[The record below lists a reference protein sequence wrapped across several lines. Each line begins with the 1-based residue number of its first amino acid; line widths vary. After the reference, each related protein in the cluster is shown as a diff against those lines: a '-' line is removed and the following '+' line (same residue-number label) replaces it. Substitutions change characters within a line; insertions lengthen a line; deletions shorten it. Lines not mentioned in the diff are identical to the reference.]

1 MIASG
6 NHTLKMRSGVEGSLT
21 QLLLKS
27 IERIRFFDFAAL
39 RATSLRITC
48 GRKINCNLTFF
59 IGKGRTF
66 YALVTDAYEAFEH
79 FGFFK
84 FLASSEWNYTEG
96 SEQYGALP
104 FITGTLMTTLLALI
118 FCIPFSLPVAL
129 FVGEYFKGTKMAA
142 VLSTVTDL
150 LAGIPSII
158 YGLWGFYTL
167 RPIIMALN
175 ISPQGSGVLTASL
188 VLAIMIIPYAA
199 SLSAEFIKMVPNDLK
214 EGAYSLGAT
223 RAEVIRKVVFPVAGS
238 GIFSSYI
245 LAIGRAL
252 GETMTVTMLIGN
264 TNNIPESIT
273 STGNS
278 MASIIANQF
287 GEADDLRLSSLIA
300 IGLILFLITAII
312 NMVGKIMI
320 KRARIV

>member
-1 MIASG
+1 MSDKLYLILLFVA
-6 NHTLKMRSGVEGSLT
+6 TLTMPIVCGGVV
-21 QLLLKS
+21 
-27 IERIRFFDFAAL
+27 
-39 RATSLRITC
+39 
-48 GRKINCNLTFF
+48 
-59 IGKGRTF
+59 

-84 FLASSEWNYTEG
+84 FLTSSEWSYTEG
-96 SEQYGALP
+96 AEQYGALP

-129 FVGEYFKGTKMAA
+129 FVGEYFKGTKIAA

-167 RPIIMALN
+167 RPIIMALD
-175 ISPQGSGVLTASL
+175 ISEQGSGILTASL

-199 SLSAEFIKMVPNDLK
+199 SLSSEFIKMVPNDLK

-238 GIFSSYI
+238 GIFSSYV

-264 TNNIPESIT
+264 TNNIPNSIT

-287 GEADDLRLSSLIA
+287 GEADGLRLSSLIA
-300 IGLILFLITAII
+300 IGLILFLITAAI

-320 KRARIV
+320 KRARIS

>member
-1 MIASG
+1 MNDKIY
-6 NHTLKMRSGVEGSLT
+6 N
-21 QLLLKS
+21 LLLLL
-27 IERIRFFDFAAL
+27 AAL
-39 RATSLRITC
+39 VVPLVC
-48 GRKINCNLTFF
+48 GGIV
-59 IGKGRTF
+59 
-66 YALVTDAYEAFEH
+66 YALVTDATEAFNH
-79 FGFFK
+79 FGFLN
-84 FLASSEWNYTEG
+84 FLTSSEWSYTEG
-96 SEQYGALP
+96 AETYGALP
-104 FITGTLMTTLLALI
+104 FVVGTLLTTLLALL

-129 FVGEYFKGTKMAA
+129 FVGEYFRGTKLAA

-167 RPIIMALN
+167 RPVIMALD
-175 ISPQGSGVLTASL
+175 ISPQGSGVLTASM

-199 SLSAEFIKMVPNDLK
+199 SLSAEFIKMVPGDLK

-223 RAEVIRKVVFPVAGS
+223 RAEVVRRIVFPFAGS
-238 GIFSSYI
+238 GIFSAYI

-264 TNNIPESIT
+264 TNNIPASLT
-273 STGNS
+273 ATGNS

-287 GEADDLRLSSLIA
+287 GEADGLRLSSLIA
-300 IGLILFLITAII
+300 IGLLLFLITAFI

-320 KRARIV
+320 KRARIA

>member
-1 MIASG
+1 MNDKIYRVILFIAAITIPIVCG
-6 NHTLKMRSGVEGSLT
+6 GVV
-21 QLLLKS
+21 
-27 IERIRFFDFAAL
+27 
-39 RATSLRITC
+39 
-48 GRKINCNLTFF
+48 
-59 IGKGRTF
+59 
-66 YALVTDAYEAFEH
+66 YALVTDAYDAFEH

-84 FLASSEWNYTEG
+84 FLTSSEWSYTEG
-96 SEQYGALP
+96 AEQYGALP

-129 FVGEYFKGTKMAA
+129 FVGEYFKGTKIAA

-175 ISPQGSGVLTASL
+175 ISPQGSGILTASL

-223 RAEVIRKVVFPVAGS
+223 RAEVIRRVVFPVAGS
-238 GIFSSYI
+238 GIFSSYV

-264 TNNIPESIT
+264 TNNIPDSIT

-287 GEADDLRLSSLIA
+287 GEADGLRLSSLIA
-300 IGLILFLITAII
+300 IGLVLFLITAAI

>member
-1 MIASG
+1 MSDKLYKI
-6 NHTLKMRSGVEGSLT
+6 
-21 QLLLKS
+21 LL
-27 IERIRFFDFAAL
+27 FAAAL
-39 RATSLRITC
+39 IMPIVC
-48 GRKINCNLTFF
+48 G
-59 IGKGRTF
+59 GVV

-84 FLASSEWNYTEG
+84 FLTSSEWSYTEG
-96 SEQYGALP
+96 AEQYGALP
-104 FITGTLMTTLLALI
+104 FITGTLMTTLLALL

-129 FVGEYFKGTKMAA
+129 FVGEYFKGTRIAA

-167 RPIIMALN
+167 RPLIMALN

-188 VLAIMIIPYAA
+188 VLAIMIVPYAA
-199 SLSAEFIKMVPNDLK
+199 SLSAEFIKMVPNELK

-223 RAEVIRKVVFPVAGS
+223 HAEVIRKVVFPVGGS

-264 TNNIPESIT
+264 TNNIPDSIT

-287 GEADDLRLSSLIA
+287 GEADDLRFSSLIA
-300 IGLILFLITAII
+300 IGLILFLITAFI
-312 NMVGKIMI
+312 NMIGKIMI
-320 KRARIV
+320 KRARIA

>member
-1 MIASG
+1 MSDKIFKTILFLTALMIP
-6 NHTLKMRSGVEGSLT
+6 L
-21 QLLLKS
+21 
-27 IERIRFFDFAAL
+27 I
-39 RATSLRITC
+39 C
-48 GRKINCNLTFF
+48 GGIV
-59 IGKGRTF
+59 
-66 YALVTDAYEAFEH
+66 YALVTDAYQAFEY

-84 FLASSEWNYTEG
+84 FLTSSEWSYTEG
-96 SEQYGALP
+96 NEQYGAMP
-104 FITGTLMTTLLALI
+104 FITGTLMTTLLALL

-129 FVGEYFKGTKMAA
+129 FTGEYFKGTKIASI
-142 VLSTVTDL
+142 LSTIVDL

-158 YGLWGFYTL
+158 YGLWGFFTL

-175 ISPQGSGVLTASL
+175 ISPQGSSILTASL
-188 VLAIMIIPYAA
+188 VLAIMIVPYAA

-214 EGAYSLGAT
+214 ESAYSLGST
-223 RAEVIRKVVFPVAGS
+223 RAEVVRKVIFPVAGS

-264 TNNIPESIT
+264 TNAIPDSIT

-287 GEADDLRLSSLIA
+287 GEADGLRLSSLIA
-300 IGLILFLITAII
+300 IGLILFLITATI
-312 NMVGKIMI
+312 NMIGKIMI
-320 KRARIV
+320 KHSRI

>member
-1 MIASG
+1 MNDKIYK
-6 NHTLKMRSGVEGSLT
+6 TILFLT
-21 QLLLKS
+21 
-27 IERIRFFDFAAL
+27 AL
-39 RATSLRITC
+39 VMPIVC
-48 GRKINCNLTFF
+48 GGIV
-59 IGKGRTF
+59 
-66 YALVTDAYEAFEH
+66 YALVTDAYDAFEH
-79 FGFFK
+79 FGFFR
-84 FLASSEWNYTEG
+84 FLTSSEWDYTEG
-96 SEQYGALP
+96 SETYGALP
-104 FITGTLMTTLLALI
+104 FITGTLMTTLLALV

-129 FVGEYFKGTKMAA
+129 FVGEYFKGRRIAT

-175 ISPQGSGVLTASL
+175 ISEQGSGVLTASL

-199 SLSAEFIKMVPNDLK
+199 SLSSEFIKMVPNDLK

-223 RAEVIRKVVFPVAGS
+223 RAEVIRKVIFPVAGS
-238 GIFSSYI
+238 GIFSSYV

-264 TNNIPESIT
+264 TNNIPNSIT

-300 IGLILFLITAII
+300 IGLILFLITAAI

-320 KRARIV
+320 KRARIS

>member
-1 MIASG
+1 MNDKIF
-6 NHTLKMRSGVEGSLT
+6 
-21 QLLLKS
+21 
-27 IERIRFFDFAAL
+27 RIILYLAACL
-39 RATSLRITC
+39 MPVVC
-48 GRKINCNLTFF
+48 GGIV
-59 IGKGRTF
+59 
-66 YALVTDAYEAFEH
+66 YALVTDAYDAFEH
-79 FGFFK
+79 FGFFR
-84 FLASSEWNYTEG
+84 FLTSSEWSYTEG
-96 SEQYGALP
+96 AEQYGALP
-104 FITGTLMTTLLALI
+104 FITGTLMTTLLALV

-129 FVGEYFKGTKMAA
+129 FVGEYFRDSRIAA
-142 VLSTVTDL
+142 VLSTVVDL

-175 ISPQGSGVLTASL
+175 ISPQGSGILTASL
-188 VLAIMIIPYAA
+188 VLAIMIIPYAS

-223 RAEVIRKVVFPVAGS
+223 RLEVVRNVVFPVAGS
-238 GIFSSYI
+238 GIFSSYV

-264 TNNIPESIT
+264 TNDMPNSIT
-273 STGNS
+273 ATGNS

-287 GEADDLRLSSLIA
+287 GEADGLRLSSLIA

-320 KRARIV
+320 KRARIA

>member
-1 MIASG
+1 MNDKIYRVI
-6 NHTLKMRSGVEGSLT
+6 LF
-21 QLLLKS
+21 
-27 IERIRFFDFAAL
+27 IAAL
-39 RATSLRITC
+39 IVPVVC
-48 GRKINCNLTFF
+48 G
-59 IGKGRTF
+59 GVV
-66 YALVTDAYEAFEH
+66 YALVTDAYDAFEH

-84 FLASSEWNYTEG
+84 FLTSSDWSYTEG
-96 SEQYGALP
+96 AEQYGALP

-129 FVGEYFKGTKMAA
+129 FVGEYFKGTKIAA

-175 ISPQGSGVLTASL
+175 ISPQGSGILTASL

-238 GIFSSYI
+238 GIFSSYV

-264 TNNIPESIT
+264 TNNIPDSIT

-287 GEADDLRLSSLIA
+287 GEADGLRLSSLIA
-300 IGLILFLITAII
+300 IGLVLFLITAAI

-320 KRARIV
+320 KCARIV

>member
-1 MIASG
+1 MNDKIYRVI
-6 NHTLKMRSGVEGSLT
+6 LF
-21 QLLLKS
+21 
-27 IERIRFFDFAAL
+27 IAAL
-39 RATSLRITC
+39 IVPIVC
-48 GRKINCNLTFF
+48 GGVI
-59 IGKGRTF
+59 
-66 YALVTDAYEAFEH
+66 YALVTDAYDAFEY

-84 FLASSEWNYTEG
+84 FLSSSEWNYSEG
-96 SEQYGALP
+96 AEQYGALP
-104 FITGTLMTTLLALI
+104 FITGTLMTTLLAFI

-129 FVGEYFKGTKMAA
+129 FVGEYFKGKRVAA
-142 VLSTVTDL
+142 ILSTVVDL

-167 RPIIMALN
+167 RPLIMALN

-188 VLAIMIIPYAA
+188 VLAIMIIPYAS

-223 RAEVIRKVVFPVAGS
+223 RAEVVQKVVFPVAGA
-238 GIFSSYI
+238 GIFSSYV

-264 TNNIPESIT
+264 TNNIPDSIT

-287 GEADDLRLSSLIA
+287 GEADGLRLSSLIA
-300 IGLILFLITAII
+300 IGLILFLITAGI

>member
-1 MIASG
+1 MNDKLYRGFLFI
-6 NHTLKMRSGVEGSLT
+6 
-21 QLLLKS
+21 
-27 IERIRFFDFAAL
+27 AAL
-39 RATSLRITC
+39 VVPVVC
-48 GRKINCNLTFF
+48 G
-59 IGKGRTF
+59 GVV
-66 YALVTDAYEAFEH
+66 YALVTDAYEAFEY
-79 FGFFK
+79 FGFFR
-84 FLASSEWNYTEG
+84 FLTSSEWSYTDG
-96 SEQYGALP
+96 AEQYGALP
-104 FITGTLMTTLLALI
+104 FITGTLITTLLALV

-129 FVGEYFKGTKMAA
+129 FVGEYFRDTQVAA
-142 VLSTVTDL
+142 VLGTVTDL

-167 RPIIMALN
+167 RPVIMALD
-175 ISPQGSGVLTASL
+175 ISEQGSGILTASL
-188 VLAIMIIPYAA
+188 VLAIMIIPYAS

-223 RAEVIRKVVFPVAGS
+223 HAEVVRKVVFPVAGS
-238 GIFSSYI
+238 GIFSSYV

-278 MASIIANQF
+278 MASVIANQF
-287 GEADDLRLSSLIA
+287 GEASDLRLSSLIA
-300 IGLILFLITAII
+300 IGLILFLITALI

-320 KRARIV
+320 KRARIS

>member
-1 MIASG
+1 MNDKIY
-6 NHTLKMRSGVEGSLT
+6 N
-21 QLLLKS
+21 LLLLL
-27 IERIRFFDFAAL
+27 AAL
-39 RATSLRITC
+39 VVPLVC
-48 GRKINCNLTFF
+48 GGIV
-59 IGKGRTF
+59 
-66 YALVTDAYEAFEH
+66 YALVTDATEAFNH
-79 FGFFK
+79 FGFLN
-84 FLASSEWNYTEG
+84 FLTSSEWRYTEG
-96 SEQYGALP
+96 AETYGALP
-104 FITGTLMTTLLALI
+104 FVVGTLLTTLLALL

-129 FVGEYFKGTKMAA
+129 FVGEYFRGTRVAA

-167 RPIIMALN
+167 RPVIMALD
-175 ISPQGSGVLTASL
+175 ISPQGSGVLTASM

-199 SLSAEFIKMVPNDLK
+199 SLSAEFIKMVPGDLK

-223 RAEVIRKVVFPVAGS
+223 RAEVIRRIVFPFAGS
-238 GIFSSYI
+238 GIFSAYI

-264 TNNIPESIT
+264 TNNIPASLT
-273 STGNS
+273 ATGNS

-287 GEADDLRLSSLIA
+287 GEADGLRLSSLIA
-300 IGLILFLITAII
+300 IGLLLFLITAFI

-320 KRARIV
+320 KRARIA

>member
-1 MIASG
+1 MNDKLYKVI
-6 NHTLKMRSGVEGSLT
+6 LF
-21 QLLLKS
+21 
-27 IERIRFFDFAAL
+27 IAAL
-39 RATSLRITC
+39 IVPIVC
-48 GRKINCNLTFF
+48 G
-59 IGKGRTF
+59 GVV
-66 YALVTDAYEAFEH
+66 YALVTDAYDAFEH

-84 FLASSEWNYTEG
+84 FLTSSEWSYTEG
-96 SEQYGALP
+96 AKQYGALP
-104 FITGTLMTTLLALI
+104 FITGTLTTTLLALV

-129 FVGEYFKGTKMAA
+129 FVGEYFKGTRIAA

-175 ISPQGSGVLTASL
+175 ISPLGSGILTASL

-223 RAEVIRKVVFPVAGS
+223 RAEVIGKVVFPVAGS
-238 GIFSSYI
+238 GIFSSYV

-264 TNNIPESIT
+264 TNNIPDSIT

-287 GEADDLRLSSLIA
+287 GEADGLRLSSLIA
-300 IGLILFLITAII
+300 IGLVLFLITAAI

-320 KRARIV
+320 KRARIS

>member
-1 MIASG
+1 MNDKIY
-6 NHTLKMRSGVEGSLT
+6 N
-21 QLLLKS
+21 LLLLL
-27 IERIRFFDFAAL
+27 AAL
-39 RATSLRITC
+39 VVPLVC
-48 GRKINCNLTFF
+48 GGIV
-59 IGKGRTF
+59 
-66 YALVTDAYEAFEH
+66 YALVTDATEAFNH
-79 FGFFK
+79 FGFLN
-84 FLASSEWNYTEG
+84 FLTSSEWSYTEG
-96 SEQYGALP
+96 SETYGALP
-104 FITGTLMTTLLALI
+104 FVAGTLLTTLLALL

-129 FVGEYFKGTKMAA
+129 FVGEYFRGTKLAA

-167 RPIIMALN
+167 RPVIMALD

-223 RAEVIRKVVFPVAGS
+223 RAEVIRHIVFPFAGS
-238 GIFSSYI
+238 GIFSAYI

-264 TNNIPESIT
+264 TNNIPGSLT
-273 STGNS
+273 ATGNS

-287 GEADDLRLSSLIA
+287 GEADGLRLSSLIA
-300 IGLILFLITAII
+300 IGLLLFLITAFI

-320 KRARIV
+320 KRARIA